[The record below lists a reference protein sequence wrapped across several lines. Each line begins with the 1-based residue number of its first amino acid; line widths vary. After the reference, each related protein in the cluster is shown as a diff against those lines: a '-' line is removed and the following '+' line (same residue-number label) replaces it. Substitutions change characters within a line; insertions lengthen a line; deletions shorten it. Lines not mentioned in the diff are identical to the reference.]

1 MSDGNGGGG
10 GDYRAEL
17 ARQAEIRKREKALK
31 DAGFRE
37 MLTEGGQAGKSKYV
51 NTKTGKTAGYA
62 GAPID
67 ITKGKLTDYGRGSD
81 EVISLKTLRS
91 MSGVPEPRATPKPTP
106 KTKTSSKP
114 ATKVTNQQTT
124 ISEETDNPST
134 SRRRPGFA
142 DGGPDDPITGGSGY
156 YTPDHSSDTARAD
169 SVVKSPVQP
178 VQLATLTDEMDL
190 TNKLTEIINTNSPLF
205 KAAQTKALQ
214 AMQSRGILNSS
225 LAQEAVM
232 NSILNVALPIA
243 QEEVQAL
250 QQNLYYNTDWTNKQ
264 KQQANEF
271 YYNKILTRLQGK
283 INYQLQQMVQSY
295 AAWGKYGDWITQI
308 ITQEGADQDAWKR
321 MLDAIKAA
329 GGWPQLPKFGV
340 NPNV

>member
-1 MSDGNGGGG
+1 MANG
-10 GDYRAEL
+10 GDYRADL
-17 ARQAEIRKREKALK
+17 ARQAEIIRREKALK

-37 MLTEGGQAGKSKYV
+37 MLTVGGGEGGSSKYV
-51 NTKTGKTAGYA
+51 NPKTGKTAGYA

-67 ITKGKLTDYGRGSD
+67 ITKGKLTDYGRGAD
-81 EVISLKTLRS
+81 EVI
-91 MSGVPEPRATPKPTP
+91 PRATPKPAPKPTP

-114 ATKVTNQQTT
+114 ATNVTNQQTK
-124 ISEETDNPST
+124 ISEKIAKPRINV
-134 SRRRPGFA
+134 RPGFV
-142 DGGPDDPITGGSGY
+142 DGGPDDPRTGGSGN
-156 YTPDHSSDTARAD
+156 YTPVSSSDTRRADSAD

-243 QEEVQAL
+243 QSEVQSL

-264 KQQANEF
+264 RQQANDF
-271 YYNKILTRLQGK
+271 YYNKILTRLQGQ

-329 GGWPQLPKFGV
+329 GGWPQIPQFGDGTV
-340 NPNV
+340 